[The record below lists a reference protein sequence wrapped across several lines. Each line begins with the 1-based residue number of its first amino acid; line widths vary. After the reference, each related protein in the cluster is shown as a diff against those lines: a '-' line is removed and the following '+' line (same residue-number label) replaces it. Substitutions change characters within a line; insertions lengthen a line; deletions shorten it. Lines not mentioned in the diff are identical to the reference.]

1 VSRVLLVPSLF
12 FLLGSAWAADPVH
25 FADPHLKA
33 VVEEAL
39 WISDPTPEDMLG
51 LTSLLADRKEI
62 TNLSGLE
69 YATNLEELWIRWN
82 RISDLSPLSGLTSL
96 RYLDAHANLLIS
108 NISPLSGLTN
118 LEMLI
123 IRDNRISDISAL
135 SGLTNL
141 KHLYLEWNN
150 ISDLSSL
157 SSLTSLQGLSLQYND
172 IRDVSP
178 LCSLT
183 NLGYVDLRGNPLN
196 ADACATYIPKIVANN
211 PGITIEYN
219 SCAPRR
225 VVFSSTRG
233 GSIEDPGE
241 GEFFYDNGDVIF
253 VKAKADPGYVFVSFS
268 GTFAGSEN
276 PMFISIEQDLEIR
289 AVFARVQDPN
299 DVDETPDDPV
309 GPHVIHVDDDSP
321 FDPGPG
327 DPRISD
333 PLESGASNHPFDQ
346 IQEAIDDAEDG
357 STIFV
362 HTGTYRETI
371 NLLGAQVEVTGFDP
385 ANPKATA
392 WPVIDGNGVGPV
404 VSFTRGEGPACTLR
418 GLVITGGRDRLAGAI
433 RCASSSPTLANCLI
447 AGNRASDAS
456 GSVIYCTD
464 SSATFTNCTI
474 ADNQAGVFGAAVRLD
489 DSPATIT
496 NSILWGNV
504 PRQILFYGVGREPV
518 IRYSTI
524 SGGWQGV
531 GNLEADPLFAVE
543 DQWVNRN
550 NPKIT
555 VKPDNPDAV
564 WIMGDYHL
572 QSQRGRWDPKVGTWV
587 QDNVASPCIDAGDPD
602 VSYGDEIFPNG
613 LTINMG
619 MYGGTV
625 HASKSV
631 IPK

>member
-1 VSRVLLVPSLF
+1 VNRALLVPSLF
-12 FLLGSAWAADPVH
+12 FLLGSTWAADPVH
-25 FADPHLKA
+25 FADPHLKT

-82 RISDLSPLSGLTSL
+82 RISDLSPLSGLTNL
-96 RYLDAHANLLIS
+96 RYLDAHANLLIT
-108 NISPLSGLTN
+108 NISPLAGLTN

-141 KHLYLEWNN
+141 AHLYLEWNDISN
-150 ISDLSSL
+150 ISPLSG
-157 SSLTSLQGLSLQYND
+157 LTNLQGVSLQYND
-172 IRDVSP
+172 ISDVSA

-183 NLGYVDLRGNPLN
+183 SLDYVDLRGNPLN
-196 ADACATYIPKIVANN
+196 ADACATYIPKIVVNN

-219 SCAPRR
+219 SCARRR

-253 VKAKADPGYVFVSFS
+253 VMAKADPGFVFVGFS
-268 GTFAGSEN
+268 GNFAGSEN

-299 DVDETPDDPV
+299 DVDETPDDPAS
-309 GPHVIHVDDDSP
+309 PRVIHVDDDSL

-333 PLESGASNHPFDQ
+333 PLESGAPNHPFDR
-346 IQEAIDDAEDG
+346 IQEAINDAEDG
-357 STIFV
+357 STVFV
-362 HTGTYRETI
+362 HAGIYRETI
-371 NLLGAQVEVTGFDP
+371 DLLGTQIEVTGFDP
-385 ANPKATA
+385 ADPKAAA

-404 VSFTRGEGPACTLR
+404 VSFTHGEGPDCTLR

-464 SSATFTNCTI
+464 SSATFVNCTI
-474 ADNQAGVFGAAVRLD
+474 ADNQAGAFGAALRME
-489 DSPATIT
+489 DSPVRVS
-496 NSILWGNV
+496 NSIYWGNV
-504 PRQILFYGVGREPV
+504 PRDVLFDGVREPL
-518 IRYSTI
+518 IHYSTI
-524 SGGWQGV
+524 RGGWPGV
-531 GNLEADPLFAVE
+531 GNLEADPLFADVGR
-543 DQWVNRN
+543 WVSRN

-564 WIMGDYHL
+564 WVMGDYHL
-572 QSQRGRWDPKVGTWV
+572 RSQGGRWDPKMGKWV
-587 QDNVASPCIDAGDPD
+587 RDDVASPCIDAGDPD
-602 VSYGDEIFPNG
+602 VPYGDEIFPNG
-613 LTINMG
+613 LRINMG

-631 IPK
+631 ISK